1 MRTGARS
8 RMLAG
13 MTASTT
19 DRMTANDEARRDEF
33 AGRLNTSI
41 LSFAELLTVYLGD
54 RLDLYQHLQ
63 QLGPSTAAELAERAG
78 VNPRYTREWLEQQAV
93 NGVLDVVNSTASA
106 DERRFALPDGH
117 AEVLL
122 DRDSLSYMTPLTRL
136 MLSTAH
142 TLPRVIDAFRSGGGV
157 AWSEF
162 GDDAREGQADGYRP
176 IYMNLLGRSG
186 CRPFQRSMRACE
198 PRRPRGS
205 RTSAVAPAGAA
216 SPSHAPTPTFRST
229 ASTSTRRPSSLRVT
243 TRRRPASAIGVQFH
257 VRDAAE
263 PGFAGQYDLVMVLEA
278 LHDMSRPVEA
288 LSVMR
293 GMLAPGGAVLV
304 VDEKVAE
311 KFTAPG
317 DDVERLMYGFS
328 VLCCLPAGLSET
340 PSAGTGTV
348 MRPATLRRYARE
360 AGFRSVDILPIE
372 HDFFR
377 LYLLSA

>member
-1 MRTGARS
+1 
-8 RMLAG
+8 MLAG
-13 MTASTT
+13 MTASVA

-33 AGRLNTSI
+33 AARLNSAI
-41 LSFAELLTVYLGD
+41 LSFADLLTVYLGD
-54 RLDLYQHLQ
+54 RLGLYQHLQ
-63 QLGPSTAAELAERAG
+63 QLGASTAAELAERAG
-78 VNPRYTREWLEQQAV
+78 VHPRYTREWLEQQAV
-93 NGVLDVVNSTASA
+93 NGVLDVVNPTASA
-106 DERRFALPDGH
+106 DERRFALSDGH

-122 DRDSLSYMTPLTRL
+122 DRDSLSYMAPLTRL
-136 MLSTAH
+136 MLSTAN

-176 IYMNLLGRSG
+176 IYMNLLGREWLPAVPALDVRLRAAPPARVADFG
-186 CRPFQRSMRACE
+186 CGAGW
-198 PRRPRGS
+198 GS
-205 RTSAVAPAGAA
+205 IAVARAYPEVRVDGFDLDAPSIELARDNAQAAGLGD
-216 SPSHAPTPTFRST
+216 R
-229 ASTSTRRPSSLRVT
+229 
-243 TRRRPASAIGVQFH
+243 VQFH

-263 PGFAGQYDLVMVLEA
+263 SGFAGQYDLVVVLEA

-288 LSVMR
+288 LQVMR

>member
-1 MRTGARS
+1 
-8 RMLAG
+8 MLAG
-13 MTASTT
+13 MTASMA

-33 AGRLNTSI
+33 AGRLNSAI
-41 LSFAELLTVYLGD
+41 LSFADLLTVYLGD
-54 RLDLYQHLQ
+54 RLGLYQHLQ
-63 QLGPSTAAELAERAG
+63 QLGASTAIELAERAG
-78 VNPRYTREWLEQQAV
+78 VQPRYTREWLEQQAV
-93 NGVLDVVNSTASA
+93 YGVLDVVNSTASA

-122 DRDSLSYMTPLTRL
+122 DRDSLSYMAPLTRL
-136 MLSTAH
+136 MLSTAN

-176 IYMNLLGRSG
+176 IYMNLLGREWLPAVPALDARLRAAPPARVADFG
-186 CRPFQRSMRACE
+186 CGAGW
-198 PRRPRGS
+198 GS
-205 RTSAVAPAGAA
+205 IAVAHAYSEVRVDGFDLDAPSIGLARDNARAAGLGD
-216 SPSHAPTPTFRST
+216 R
-229 ASTSTRRPSSLRVT
+229 
-243 TRRRPASAIGVQFH
+243 VQFH

-288 LSVMR
+288 LQVMR